1 MLVTRRNQDFMPTL
15 FNELMNWNDTTY
27 STPRMNIME
36 TKDNYKLEL
45 CIPGLTKEDVKLS
58 IDAEGNLVVEMVKE
72 NKSEKKENKE
82 EMRYLRHE
90 FSVEHFRQTVM
101 LPEDIHKEQISAKVE
116 NGILD
121 IIIPKVTVDEKKQA
135 VQTIEVCQDTEGL
148 DTLG

>member
-15 FNELMNWNDTTY
+15 FNELLNWNDTTY

-45 CIPGLTKEDVKLS
+45 CIPGLTKDDVKLS
-58 IDAEGNLVVEMVKE
+58 IDAEGNLVVEMTKE
-72 NKSEKKENKE
+72 MKNEKKEDT
-82 EMRYLRHE
+82 RYLRHE

-101 LPEDIHKEQISAKVE
+101 LPDDIHKDQISAKVE

-121 IIIPKVTVDEKKQA
+121 IVIPKVTVEEKQKQI
-135 VQTIEVCQDTEGL
+135 QTIEVG
-148 DTLG
+148 

>member
-45 CIPGLTKEDVKLS
+45 CIPGLTKDDVKLS
-58 IDAEGNLVVEMVKE
+58 IDAEGNLVVEMTKE
-72 NKSEKKENKE
+72 TKKENKE

-121 IIIPKVTVDEKKQA
+121 IVIPKVTVEEKKQA
-135 VQTIEVCQDTEGL
+135 IQTIEVC
-148 DTLG
+148 

>member
-15 FNELMNWNDTTY
+15 FNELMNWNDNTF

-72 NKSEKKENKE
+72 TKNEKKD

-121 IIIPKVTVDEKKQA
+121 IVIPKVTVEERKQA
-135 VQTIEVCQDTEGL
+135 VQTIEVC
-148 DTLG
+148 

>member
-121 IIIPKVTVDEKKQA
+121 IVIPKVTVEEKKQA
-135 VQTIEVCQDTEGL
+135 VQTIEIC
-148 DTLG
+148 

>member
-58 IDAEGNLVVEMVKE
+58 IDAEGNLVVEMSKE
-72 NKSEKKENKE
+72 TKNEKKENKE

-121 IIIPKVTVDEKKQA
+121 IVIPKVTVEEKKQA
-135 VQTIEVCQDTEGL
+135 MQTIEVC
-148 DTLG
+148 

>member
-121 IIIPKVTVDEKKQA
+121 IIIPKVTVKEKKQA
-135 VQTIEVCQDTEGL
+135 MQTIEVC
-148 DTLG
+148 

>member
-121 IIIPKVTVDEKKQA
+121 IIIPKVSVEEKKQA
-135 VQTIEVCQDTEGL
+135 IQTIEVC
-148 DTLG
+148 

>member
-45 CIPGLTKEDVKLS
+45 CIPGLTKDDVKLS
-58 IDAEGNLVVEMVKE
+58 NDTEGNLVVEMTKE

-121 IIIPKVTVDEKKQA
+121 IVIPKVTVEEKKQA
-135 VQTIEVCQDTEGL
+135 VQNIEVC
-148 DTLG
+148 

>member
-58 IDAEGNLVVEMVKE
+58 IDVEGNLVVEMSKE
-72 NKSEKKENKE
+72 TKNEKKENKE

-101 LPEDIHKEQISAKVE
+101 LPDDIHKEQISAKVE

-121 IIIPKVTVDEKKQA
+121 IVIPKVTMEEKKQA
-135 VQTIEVCQDTEGL
+135 VQTIEIC
-148 DTLG
+148 

>member
-72 NKSEKKENKE
+72 MKNEKKNE

-121 IIIPKVTVDEKKQA
+121 IVIPKVTVEEKKQA
-135 VQTIEVCQDTEGL
+135 MQTIEVC
-148 DTLG
+148 

>member
-15 FNELMNWNDTTY
+15 FNELMNWNDNTF

-45 CIPGLTKEDVKLS
+45 CIPGLTKEDVKLN

-72 NKSEKKENKE
+72 TKNEKKE

-121 IIIPKVTVDEKKQA
+121 IVIPKVTVEEKKQA
-135 VQTIEVCQDTEGL
+135 MQTIEVC
-148 DTLG
+148 

>member
-45 CIPGLTKEDVKLS
+45 CIPGLTKDDVKLS
-58 IDAEGNLVVEMVKE
+58 IDTEGNLVVEMTKE
-72 NKSEKKENKE
+72 TKNEKKNE

-101 LPEDIHKEQISAKVE
+101 LPDDIHKEQISAKVE

-121 IIIPKVTVDEKKQA
+121 IVIPKVTVEEKKKA
-135 VQTIEVCQDTEGL
+135 VQTIEVC
-148 DTLG
+148 

>member
-101 LPEDIHKEQISAKVE
+101 LPEDIHKERISAKVE

-121 IIIPKVTVDEKKQA
+121 IVIPKVTNEEKKQA
-135 VQTIEVCQDTEGL
+135 MQTIEVC
-148 DTLG
+148 

>member
-72 NKSEKKENKE
+72 NKSEKKENKD

-121 IIIPKVTVDEKKQA
+121 ITIPKVTVEEKKQA
-135 VQTIEVCQDTEGL
+135 IQTIEVC
-148 DTLG
+148 

>member
-15 FNELMNWNDTTY
+15 FNELMNWNDTPY

-101 LPEDIHKEQISAKVE
+101 LPDDIHKEQISAKVE

-121 IIIPKVTVDEKKQA
+121 IVIPKVTVEEKKQA
-135 VQTIEVCQDTEGL
+135 VQTIEVC
-148 DTLG
+148 

>member
-1 MLVTRRNQDFMPTL
+1 MLVTRRNQDFMPAL

-72 NKSEKKENKE
+72 TKNEKKE

-101 LPEDIHKEQISAKVE
+101 LPDDIHKDQISAKVE

-121 IIIPKVTVDEKKQA
+121 IVIPKVTVEEKKQA
-135 VQTIEVCQDTEGL
+135 VQTIEIG
-148 DTLG
+148 

>member
-15 FNELMNWNDTTY
+15 FNELMNWNDNTY

-45 CIPGLTKEDVKLS
+45 CIPGLTKDDVKLS
-58 IDAEGNLVVEMVKE
+58 IDQEGNLVVEMTKE
-72 NKSEKKENKE
+72 TKHEEKNNDV
-82 EMRYLRHE
+82 RYLRHE

-121 IIIPKVTVDEKKQA
+121 IVIPKVTVEEKKQA
-135 VQTIEVCQDTEGL
+135 VQTIEIG
-148 DTLG
+148 

>member
-15 FNELMNWNDTTY
+15 FNELLNWNDTTY

-45 CIPGLTKEDVKLS
+45 CIPGLTKEDVKLN

-72 NKSEKKENKE
+72 NKVEEKKE

-101 LPEDIHKEQISAKVE
+101 LPDDIHKEQISAKVE

-121 IIIPKVTVDEKKQA
+121 ITIPKVTVEEKKKA
-135 VQTIEVCQDTEGL
+135 VQTIEVC
-148 DTLG
+148 

>member
-72 NKSEKKENKE
+72 NKSEKQGRK
-82 EMRYLRHE
+82 RHPR
-90 FSVEHFRQTVM
+90 HRH
-101 LPEDIHKEQISAKVE
+101 PEGD
-116 NGILD
+116 
-121 IIIPKVTVDEKKQA
+121 
-135 VQTIEVCQDTEGL
+135 
-148 DTLG
+148 

>member
-1 MLVTRRNQDFMPTL
+1 MLLTRRNQDFMPTL
-15 FNELMNWNDTTY
+15 FNELMNWNDNTF

-45 CIPGLTKEDVKLS
+45 CIPGLTKDDVKLS
-58 IDAEGNLVVEMVKE
+58 IDQEGNLVVEMTKE
-72 NKSEKKENKE
+72 TKHEEKNNEV
-82 EMRYLRHE
+82 RYLRHE

-121 IIIPKVTVDEKKQA
+121 IVIPKVSMEEKKQA
-135 VQTIEVCQDTEGL
+135 VQTIEIG
-148 DTLG
+148 

>member
-15 FNELMNWNDTTY
+15 FNELMNWNDNTY

-121 IIIPKVTVDEKKQA
+121 IIIPKVTVEEKKQTM
-135 VQTIEVCQDTEGL
+135 QTIEVC
-148 DTLG
+148 

>member
-15 FNELMNWNDTTY
+15 FNELMNWSDMNY

-45 CIPGLTKEDVKLS
+45 CIPGLTKDDVKLS
-58 IDAEGNLVVEMVKE
+58 IDTEGNLVVEMTKE
-72 NKSEKKENKE
+72 TKNEKKNE

-121 IIIPKVTVDEKKQA
+121 IVIPKVTVEEKKQA
-135 VQTIEVCQDTEGL
+135 VQTIEIG
-148 DTLG
+148 

>member
-15 FNELMNWNDTTY
+15 FNELMNWNDTTN

-121 IIIPKVTVDEKKQA
+121 IVIPKVTVEEKKQA
-135 VQTIEVCQDTEGL
+135 MQTIEVC
-148 DTLG
+148 

>member
-15 FNELMNWNDTTY
+15 FNELMNWNDNTY

-45 CIPGLTKEDVKLS
+45 CIPGLTKDDVKLS
-58 IDAEGNLVVEMVKE
+58 IDQEGNLVVEMTKE
-72 NKSEKKENKE
+72 TKHEEKNNDV
-82 EMRYLRHE
+82 RYLRHE

-121 IIIPKVTVDEKKQA
+121 IVIPKVTVEEKKQA
-135 VQTIEVCQDTEGL
+135 MQTIEVC
-148 DTLG
+148 

>member
-58 IDAEGNLVVEMVKE
+58 IDAEGNLVVEMTKE
-72 NKSEKKENKE
+72 TKNEKKENKE

-101 LPEDIHKEQISAKVE
+101 LPDDIHKEQISAKVE

-121 IIIPKVTVDEKKQA
+121 IVIPKVTMEEKKQV
-135 VQTIEVCQDTEGL
+135 VQTIEIC
-148 DTLG
+148 

>member
-15 FNELMNWNDTTY
+15 FNELMNWNDNTY

-45 CIPGLTKEDVKLS
+45 CIPGLTKDDVKLS

-72 NKSEKKENKE
+72 TKNEKKENKE

-101 LPEDIHKEQISAKVE
+101 LPDDIHKEQISAKVE
-116 NGILD
+116 NGILE
-121 IIIPKVTVDEKKQA
+121 IVIPKVTIEEKKQA
-135 VQTIEVCQDTEGL
+135 MQTIEVF
-148 DTLG
+148 

>member
-15 FNELMNWNDTTY
+15 FNELMNWNDNTY

-45 CIPGLTKEDVKLS
+45 CIPGLTKDDVKLS
-58 IDAEGNLVVEMVKE
+58 IDQEGNLVVEMTKE
-72 NKSEKKENKE
+72 TKHEEKNNDV
-82 EMRYLRHE
+82 RYLRHE

-121 IIIPKVTVDEKKQA
+121 IVIPKVTMEEKKQSM
-135 VQTIEVCQDTEGL
+135 QTIEVC
-148 DTLG
+148 

>member
-1 MLVTRRNQDFMPTL
+1 
-15 FNELMNWNDTTY
+15 
-27 STPRMNIME
+27 MNIME
-36 TKDNYKLEL
+36 TNDNYKLEL

-121 IIIPKVTVDEKKQA
+121 IVIPKVTVEEKKQA
-135 VQTIEVCQDTEGL
+135 VQTIEVC
-148 DTLG
+148 

>member
-1 MLVTRRNQDFMPTL
+1 MPTL

-121 IIIPKVTVDEKKQA
+121 IVIPKVTVDEKKQA
-135 VQTIEVCQDTEGL
+135 VQTIEVC
-148 DTLG
+148 

>member
-72 NKSEKKENKE
+72 TKNEKKE

-121 IIIPKVTVDEKKQA
+121 IVIPKVTVEEKKQTM
-135 VQTIEVCQDTEGL
+135 QTIEVC
-148 DTLG
+148 

>member
-72 NKSEKKENKE
+72 NKVEEKKE

-101 LPEDIHKEQISAKVE
+101 LPDDIHKEQISAKVE

-121 IIIPKVTVDEKKQA
+121 IVIPKVTVEEKKQA
-135 VQTIEVCQDTEGL
+135 MQTIEVC
-148 DTLG
+148 

>member
-27 STPRMNIME
+27 STHRMNIME

-72 NKSEKKENKE
+72 NKSEKNEKKE

-121 IIIPKVTVDEKKQA
+121 IVIPKVTVEEKKQA
-135 VQTIEVCQDTEGL
+135 MQTIEVC
-148 DTLG
+148 

>member
-58 IDAEGNLVVEMVKE
+58 IDSEGNLVVEMAKE

-121 IIIPKVTVDEKKQA
+121 IIIPKVTVEEKKQA
-135 VQTIEVCQDTEGL
+135 MQTIEVC
-148 DTLG
+148 

>member
-15 FNELMNWNDTTY
+15 FNELMNWNDNTF

-58 IDAEGNLVVEMVKE
+58 IDVEGNLVVEMSKE
-72 NKSEKKENKE
+72 TKNEKKENKE

-121 IIIPKVTVDEKKQA
+121 IVIPKVTVEEKKQA
-135 VQTIEVCQDTEGL
+135 MQTIEVC
-148 DTLG
+148 

>member
-58 IDAEGNLVVEMVKE
+58 IDVEGNLVVEMSKE
-72 NKSEKKENKE
+72 TKNEKKENKE

-101 LPEDIHKEQISAKVE
+101 LPDDIHKEQISAKVE

-121 IIIPKVTVDEKKQA
+121 ITIPKVTVEEKKQA
-135 VQTIEVCQDTEGL
+135 MQTIEVC
-148 DTLG
+148 

>member
-1 MLVTRRNQDFMPTL
+1 MPTL

-72 NKSEKKENKE
+72 TKNEKKE

-121 IIIPKVTVDEKKQA
+121 IVIPKVTVEEKKQA
-135 VQTIEVCQDTEGL
+135 MQTIEVC
-148 DTLG
+148 